1 MATFPRDQFDDIP
14 EDLHRVGAHRAPA
27 KKGRGWFAFLWAI
40 LATVILVAGGLF
52 ALSRFDSR
60 FALDIPLFQAEE
72 TPTPTPTPIETAEPV
87 TDPVVWSTENPELW
101 AALTVSVLNGTP
113 TQGLANLA
121 GDQLVAAGWPD
132 PARANASER
141 DEEATIVYYSS
152 EDYEGVARG
161 IAQQLGVDR
170 GRALG
175 GLPGRDGHGRSG
187 CRLHPAGGLRKPF
200 RTARNRRFSCIRVTR
215 MFNLS

>member
-60 FALDIPLFQAEE
+60 FALDIPLFQPEE
-72 TPTPTPTPIETAEPV
+72 TPTPTPTPIQTADPV
-87 TDPVVWSTENPELW
+87 TDPVAWSTENPELW

-132 PARANASER
+132 PARANASVR

-161 IAQQLGVDR
+161 IAQQLGVTEVELSEAFP
-170 GRALG
+170 GATVTVVLG
-175 GLPGRDGHGRSG
+175 ADYVP
-187 CRLHPAGGLRKPF
+187 PA
-200 RTARNRRFSCIRVTR
+200 A
-215 MFNLS
+215 

>member
-52 ALSRFDSR
+52 VLSRVLPDFSLPI
-60 FALDIPLFQAEE
+60 FPEQE
-72 TPTPTPTPIETAEPV
+72 TPTPTPTPIETADPV
-87 TDPVVWSTENPELW
+87 TDPATWSTENPELW

-113 TQGLANLA
+113 TQGLANVA
-121 GDQLVAAGWPD
+121 GDQLAAAGWPD
-132 PARANASER
+132 PARANASAR
-141 DEEATIVYYSS
+141 DEEATVVYYSS

-161 IAQQLGVDR
+161 IAQLLGVTEVELSEAFP
-170 GRALG
+170 GATVTVVLG
-175 GLPGRDGHGRSG
+175 ADYTP
-187 CRLHPAGGLRKPF
+187 PA
-200 RTARNRRFSCIRVTR
+200 A
-215 MFNLS
+215 